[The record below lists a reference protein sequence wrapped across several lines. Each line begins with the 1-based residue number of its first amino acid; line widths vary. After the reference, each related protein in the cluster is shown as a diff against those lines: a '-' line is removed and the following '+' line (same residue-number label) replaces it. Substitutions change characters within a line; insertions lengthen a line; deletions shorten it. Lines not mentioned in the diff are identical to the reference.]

1 LRDFVPDN
9 LGQTE
14 VGNLDK
20 PDTSTSSSVYEFPFV
35 LLLLVVRALDWVG
48 GRNDGDPL
56 EQQVLRLDITVMR
69 A

>member
-1 LRDFVPDN
+1 
-9 LGQTE
+9 
-14 VGNLDK
+14 
-20 PDTSTSSSVYEFPFV
+20 VYELPLV

-56 EQQVLRLDITVMR
+56 EEQVLRLDITVMK